1 MADDLAQTLA
11 RLILS
16 QDIESATVTV
26 VLKPKPAPPPD
37 TEPVPAFRIGPV
49 SLKE

>member
-1 MADDLAQTLA
+1 MADDLAQILA

-16 QDIESATVTV
+16 QDIESATLTV

-37 TEPVPAFRIGPV
+37 PAPAFRIGPV